1 MEYEY
6 DNWLQMKYH
15 QQCKIKVFPR
25 DILKGYGSDCKK
37 DGHINGRH
45 LFL

>member
-6 DNWLQMKYH
+6 DNWLQKKYH
-15 QQCKIKVFPR
+15 QQCKIKVFLHN
-25 DILKGYGSDCKK
+25 IVKGSDCKK